1 MFENYTI
8 LTYFT
13 QKSNLDIKVLLL
25 LRKLNRIDL
34 NQNPI
39 NKSHQYCE
47 IKWKCLKRLWVKFI
61 GLSNKALWRAQF
73 SPLSLDW
80 WIITEAANGWLVSTL
95 SS

>member
-1 MFENYTI
+1 MGFASMYVVIPIYLTDINKQMFENYTI

-47 IKWKCLKRLWVKFI
+47 TK
-61 GLSNKALWRAQF
+61 
-73 SPLSLDW
+73 
-80 WIITEAANGWLVSTL
+80 
-95 SS
+95 